1 MDTLRTTWFTS
12 GMRAKVSFLSGGVE
26 CAAWHYPGS
35 NGGLVVMAGGF
46 GVPKEP
52 GTDRFAERFAAAGF
66 GVLAF
71 DYRNLGESG
80 GTPRQVAKIRDQLD
94 DWRAAIAYAATL
106 PGVERV
112 AIWSF
117 SLSGGYILQLATEDL
132 PIAAAIAQSPN
143 VDGPAAVRNGSKY
156 QTPGNALRLLGRS
169 ILDTVGGLFG
179 RPPRLVEL
187 AAPTGTVALLNTPD
201 AVLGNETLNPGNRY
215 PEWIQA
221 IAARSVFPAAL
232 YRPAKLAG
240 KVRHPLLFVVCD
252 NDRSALTEPA
262 VKAAAQSSNSEA
274 LLVPGGH
281 YAPFLDAHETVV
293 EAELKFLAKHLVASP
308 TRPAR

>member
-1 MDTLRTTWFTS
+1 
-12 GMRAKVSFLSGGVE
+12 MREKVSFLSGGVE

-35 NGGLVVMAGGF
+35 NGGIVVMAGGF
-46 GVPKEP
+46 GVTKEP

-80 GTPRQVAKIRDQLD
+80 GTPRQVASVKEQLA
-94 DWRAAIAYAATL
+94 DWRAAITYAATL
-106 PGVERV
+106 PDVGRV

-156 QTPGNALRLLGRS
+156 QSPGNAVRLMGRS
-169 ILDTVGGLFG
+169 ILDTLGGLLG

-201 AVLGNETLNPGNRY
+201 AVLGNEVLNPDNRY

-232 YRPAKLAG
+232 YRPGKHAA

-262 VKAAAQSSNSEA
+262 LNAAAQSSNTEV

-281 YAPFLDAHETVV
+281 YAPFLDSHETVV
-293 EAELKFLAKHLVASP
+293 EAELNFLARHLVVSP
-308 TRPAR
+308 TQPAH